1 MPLTPRYAAR
11 MTSLEALI
19 RLSVRPPVEDPCSAA
34 EARRYALEAASTA
47 LWNERAAVLGELD
60 KLARE
65 FEAAG
70 KPNTAKKIREC
81 AARINAR
88 LVEPAAGFQGSRP
101 LP

>member
-1 MPLTPRYAAR
+1 

-19 RLSVRPPVEDPCSAA
+19 RLSVRPVEDPCSAA
-34 EARRYALEAASTA
+34 EAHRYALEAASTA
-47 LWNERAAVLGELD
+47 LWNERASVLAELD

-70 KPNTAKKIREC
+70 KPNTVTKIREC

-88 LVEPAAGFQGSRP
+88 FVEGSTAAFAGVSSTPASSE
-101 LP
+101 

>member
-1 MPLTPRYAAR
+1 

-19 RLSVRPPVEDPCSAA
+19 RLSVRPVEDPCSAA
-34 EARRYALEAASTA
+34 EAHRYALEAASTA
-47 LWNERAAVLGELD
+47 LWNERAAVLAELD

-70 KPNTAKKIREC
+70 KPNTVAKIREC

-88 LVEPAAGFQGSRP
+88 IPAAAPAPFAGPFAA
-101 LP
+101 